1 MARTPKTDNPR
12 KLSGRFWK
20 LLGSS
25 TDKNQARS
33 MDEVSGAAEF
43 EDKAAELDDEQLRK
57 AAQLLNLDDLAES
70 ADIPQFL
77 AIAREAADRATGS
90 ASVRRP
96 VAGGIADARRR
107 RRGDGD
113 R

>member
-20 LLGSS
+20 LLGAS

-43 EDKAAELDDEQLRK
+43 DDKAAELDDEQLRK
-57 AAQLLNLDDLAES
+57 AAQLLNLDDLADS

-77 AIAREAADRATGS
+77 AIAREAAEQRDRP

-96 VAGGIADARRR
+96 AAGRAADARRR
-107 RRGDGD
+107 RRRDGD